1 MPTRSAVLAAVIPA
15 IIVFAVFW
23 RWLGFG
29 VGMSAVLGLVW
40 SVSSLFVTR
49 LLYDAPES
57 ELAAWRAAAPDLQ
70 GSWDRE
76 DAWRTGP

>member
-29 VGMSAVLGLVW
+29 IGMSAVLGLVW

-57 ELAAWRAAAPDLQ
+57 ELGAWKEAAPDLLD
-70 GSWDRE
+70 SWEHAD
-76 DAWRTGP
+76 DWRKSA